1 MKPSE
6 VADLLSLSLELDRYA
21 TADKM
26 TKERAVAWA
35 ATIGAKAP
43 GMTFDAAQ
51 QVVIDYY
58 ADGGDSLQVGDL
70 IIVWRKRN
78 AADVRAARGRG
89 LIGRGHREQDALP
102 AAVQAKLH
110 EARAADREVAAQHAI
125 EGANVSP
132 LPLEVGRRV

>member
-6 VADLLSLSLELDRYA
+6 VADLLSLSLEIDRYA

-51 QVVIDYY
+51 RVVIDYY

-70 IIVWRKRN
+70 IIVWRKKN
-78 AADVRAARGRG
+78 AADVRAARSRG
-89 LIGRGHREQDALP
+89 LIGRDHSEHQALP
-102 AAVQAKLH
+102 PAVNRALA
-110 EARAADREVAAQHAI
+110 EARERDRATAAQYAV
-125 EGANVSP
+125 EGSAVSP
-132 LPLEVGRRV
+132 LQLDVGRRP

>member
-35 ATIGAKAP
+35 ATIRAKAP

-51 QVVIDYY
+51 KVVIDYY

-70 IIVWRKRN
+70 IIVWRKKN

-89 LIGRGHREQDALP
+89 LVGRDHSEYQALP
-102 AAVQAKLH
+102 PAVNEALAA
-110 EARAADREVAAQHAI
+110 ARERDRVTAAEHAI
-125 EGANVSP
+125 EGPFSSP
-132 LPLEVGRRV
+132 LSLAVGRTP